1 MTNRTVS
8 GVGWGGGV
16 GDRLTR
22 LSEYTGEVPIQESL
36 GSKKKEAT
44 RTRQAQG
51 KQKSTNTYL
60 TPCFSHNPRG
70 RGLKPPVCKYQAV
83 AQRKK

>member
-1 MTNRTVS
+1 MS
-8 GVGWGGGV
+8 DKPHCLGAGGQV
-16 GDRLTR
+16 TR
-22 LSEYTGEVPIQESL
+22 LSEYTGEVPMQESL
-36 GSKKKEAT
+36 GGKKKEAT

-51 KQKSTNTYL
+51 KQKGTNTYL
-60 TPCFSHNPRG
+60 TPCSSQNPRG